1 MVSTTDPL
9 FVVAYNYTAYVNWCQ
24 AKGHRPHNGS
34 VRYVRDVN
42 TLRGQQDIRI
52 LFLYGWQERKDGRQ
66 IYNRAMIVG
75 RRP

>member
-1 MVSTTDPL
+1 MSTTDPL
-9 FVVAYNYTAYVNWCQ
+9 FVVAFNYAAYINWCQ

-42 TLRGQQDIRI
+42 TLRGQRDIRI
-52 LFLYGWQERKDGRQ
+52 LFLYGWEGRTDWRE
-66 IYNRAMIVG
+66 IHNRALIVG